1 MNSSNITFNTN
12 QVYFVITDSLADA
25 DGGLGTDILTNIDEL
40 FFDDKGVRLSV
51 FKDPWGGFIEGTS
64 FGDTITG
71 EGVDENIVSG
81 DGADRVSG
89 GAGADRAELGKG
101 NDFFDGGSNSK
112 DFDARKVVELNREI
126 QECAKSI
133 VNYSDDIQR
142 KVISEINSKIQEIE
156 INEINSKLKKL
167 NTQY

>member
-1 MNSSNITFNTN
+1 MNASAIGALV
-12 QVYFVITDSLADA
+12 QAQDYFIVTDSVNDA
-25 DGGLGTDILTNIDEL
+25 NGGLGKDILTNIDEII
-40 FFDDKGVRLSV
+40 FDDKFMRLSV
-51 FKDPWGGFIEGTS
+51 FKDVWGGFIEGTS

-112 DFDARKVVELNREI
+112 DFDAN
-126 QECAKSI
+126 
-133 VNYSDDIQR
+133 
-142 KVISEINSKIQEIE
+142 
-156 INEINSKLKKL
+156 
-167 NTQY
+167 